1 MNTTRLRSWIQTH
14 DESWLFIVA
23 YIGLAVVLSIW
34 ISLFWLVAV
43 VAAHLLLELLR
54 QRHLHRGRL
63 LPVAESLWELKLDV
77 ALVFFALV
85 LSLYMDVVLG
95 LVGLQA
101 AARVSGAAR
110 VATRFAGWERTLRGV
125 VLSADDAV
133 QVARAV
139 TLRRGGGV
147 QEVEVE
153 VEMGAGVLAVAGPG
167 RPAGPWGRWVG
178 PWGRGDWIAMGV
190 GGTCLLLLVLSPL
203 LTDHTPAT
211 ALLRLRDELRMFP

>member
-1 MNTTRLRSWIQTH
+1 MSTTRLRTWIQTH
-14 DESWLFIVA
+14 DESWLFIVS

-43 VAAHLLLELLR
+43 VAAHFVLELLR
-54 QRHLHRGRL
+54 QRHLRGGRL
-63 LPVAESLWELKLDV
+63 LPAVESLWELKLDV
-77 ALVFFALV
+77 ALVLFALV

-101 AARVSGAAR
+101 AARMGGAAR
-110 VATRFAGWERTLRGV
+110 VATRFAGWERTLRGI

-133 QVARAV
+133 QVARV
-139 TLRRGGGV
+139 VSLRRGGGV

-153 VEMGAGVLAVAGPG
+153 VGAGGLAVAGPG
-167 RPAGPWGRWVG
+167 RPAGSWGRWVE